1 MGIYRFV
8 LSIMVALS
16 HSGIFY
22 WGVNQGTV
30 AVISFLILTGYTS
43 EISVSKMRGQT
54 GEDRNILKY
63 YWNRII
69 RLFPLYWF
77 WVIVTLFVV
86 YFGMVHETIHV
97 ISLKGTVLNLML
109 LPLNFTFLST
119 GLHTA
124 MDACR
129 VIPAAWTMGV
139 QLTYYIAAPFLHVFR
154 EKKNYI
160 NILLFTV
167 SLLLYV
173 LTLRGNLSPVWG
185 YGLLPGML
193 WIFIMGIYLYKDGVK
208 EKRILYGMYSVIF
221 LLFLYMGSTGKLI
234 NGQSKEILL
243 GVVLGLPLIYF
254 LKSFERGKIDS
265 FLGSISYGI
274 YLCHFTVKTVI
285 QNVIGHQPGNFRE
298 WLIFIVLSI
307 LCATVSH
314 FIVEYPIEKLRH
326 RKRTV
331 IV

>member
-1 MGIYRFV
+1 MGIYRFA

-22 WGVNQGTV
+22 WGFNQGTV
-30 AVISFLILTGYTS
+30 AVISFLIITGYTS
-43 EISVSKMRGQT
+43 EISVSKMGGQI
-54 GEDRNILKY
+54 GNWKRILDY

-86 YFGMVHETIHV
+86 HFGVVHETIHV
-97 ISLKGTVLNLML
+97 ISFKGTMLNLML
-109 LPLNFTFLST
+109 LPLNFTFLSA
-119 GLHTA
+119 GLQTA

-139 QLTYYIAAPFLHVFR
+139 QLTYYIVAPFLHALR

-160 NILLFTV
+160 NILLFMISF
-167 SLLLYV
+167 SLYI
-173 LTLRGNLSPVWG
+173 LTLRGTLSPVWG
-185 YGLLPGML
+185 YGILPGMI
-193 WIFIMGIYLYKDGVK
+193 WIFIMGIYLYKDGIK
-208 EKRILYGMYSVIF
+208 EKQILFVMYSIIF
-221 LLFLYMGSTGKLI
+221 IVFLYMGSTGNLI
-234 NGQSKEILL
+234 IGQSKEVLA

-254 LKSFERGKIDS
+254 LKSFPRGKIDS

-285 QNVIGHQPGNFRE
+285 QNVIGHQPGNFTE
-298 WLIFIVLSI
+298 WFIFIALSI
-307 LCATVSH
+307 LCAVISH
-314 FIVEYPIEKLRH
+314 FMVEYPIEKLRH
-326 RKRTV
+326 RKRTAA
-331 IV
+331 

>member
-30 AVISFLILTGYTS
+30 
-43 EISVSKMRGQT
+43 
-54 GEDRNILKY
+54 
-63 YWNRII
+63 
-69 RLFPLYWF
+69 
-77 WVIVTLFVV
+77 
-86 YFGMVHETIHV
+86 
-97 ISLKGTVLNLML
+97 LNLML

-119 GLHTA
+119 GLQTA

-185 YGLLPGML
+185 YGLLLGML

-208 EKRILYGMYSVIF
+208 EKGFFMACIL
-221 LLFLYMGSTGKLI
+221 
-234 NGQSKEILL
+234 
-243 GVVLGLPLIYF
+243 
-254 LKSFERGKIDS
+254 
-265 FLGSISYGI
+265 
-274 YLCHFTVKTVI
+274 
-285 QNVIGHQPGNFRE
+285 
-298 WLIFIVLSI
+298 
-307 LCATVSH
+307 
-314 FIVEYPIEKLRH
+314 
-326 RKRTV
+326 
-331 IV
+331 